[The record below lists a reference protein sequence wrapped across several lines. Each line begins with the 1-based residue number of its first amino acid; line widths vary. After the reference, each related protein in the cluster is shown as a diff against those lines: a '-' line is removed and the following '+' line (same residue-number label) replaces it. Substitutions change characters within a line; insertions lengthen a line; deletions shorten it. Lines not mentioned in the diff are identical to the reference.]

1 VIVFRR
7 IFAVLL
13 FLFGGNCLVGTM
25 LLVHDVHRRQ
35 ATGAH
40 VKVVPSLPI
49 SFAIGIAIAV
59 GSVIAAFL
67 VYPWKTEPSTL
78 SDEEPRLPSSVSSAD
93 SGA

>member
-25 LLVHDVHRRQ
+25 LFVHDVHRRQ

-40 VKVVPSLPI
+40 VTVVPSLPI
-49 SFAIGIAIAV
+49 SIAIGIAVAV

-67 VYPWKTEPSTL
+67 IYPWKTQPSTL
-78 SDEEPRLPSSVSSAD
+78 PEEPRLPSSVSSAE
-93 SGA
+93 SGE